1 MVKAIALLSGGLDST
16 LAAKI
21 VIQQGIEVEAV
32 NFLTVFCTCTP
43 KRASCLASKRAAE
56 QLGIPVKVFYISQEY
71 LEIVKNPKYGYGSNL
86 NPCIDCRIFMF
97 KKAGEYMRQ
106 SGASFIITGEVLH
119 ERPMSQR
126 LRAMKIIEIESGL
139 EGLILRPLSAK
150 LLKPTIPEKQGWV
163 KREDLL
169 SIRGR
174 SRKPQ
179 MKLAEQFG
187 IRDYP
192 CPAGGCLLTDP
203 GFARR
208 MRDLMTH
215 KPDFTLHDVNLLKI
229 GRHFRLSETTKLI
242 VCRNEEENNKITGMI
257 TSEDTIL
264 DARDAHGPL
273 CILTGRHADDDI
285 KKAAPIVARYSKI
298 RQQGKVRIEI
308 KTTCL
313 SSIET
318 PFFATQAD
326 ENIIKSLII

>member
-97 KKAGEYMRQ
+97 KKAREYMKQ

-126 LRAMKIIEIESGL
+126 LQAMKIIETESGL

-150 LLKPTIPEKQGWV
+150 LLKPTIPEKMGWV
-163 KREDLL
+163 KRDQLL
-169 SIRGR
+169 SIKGR

-179 MKLAEQFG
+179 IQLAKQYG
-187 IRDYP
+187 IKDYP

-203 GFARR
+203 GFAKR
-208 MRDLMTH
+208 MNDLMKH
-215 KPDFTLHDVNLLKI
+215 KPNFTLHDVNLLKI
-229 GRHFRLSETTKLI
+229 GRHFRLSEKTKLI
-242 VCRNEEENNKITGMI
+242 VCRNEEESNKIAGMI
-257 TSEDTIL
+257 TSQDIVL
-264 DARDAHGPL
+264 DARASHGPL
-273 CILTGRHADDDI
+273 CILTGEVGDEDI
-285 KKAAPIVARYSKI
+285 KKSASIVARYSKI
-298 RQQGKVRIEI
+298 KQQNKVKIAISIPYASNIENPI
-308 KTTCL
+308 
-313 SSIET
+313 
-318 PFFATQAD
+318 FASPAGEDT
-326 ENIIKSLII
+326 IRSLII